1 MDRNIDLIFL
11 QTSPCVKQGFPNSSK
26 GKRRDGG
33 GGKFPPPPP
42 PGAGTNRNF
51 VKTSFCEN

>member
-11 QTSPCVKQGFPNSSK
+11 QTSPCVKQGFPNCSK

-33 GGKFPPPPP
+33 KEELTTINLILLLTLP
-42 PGAGTNRNF
+42 AC
-51 VKTSFCEN
+51 V

>member
-42 PGAGTNRNF
+42 RGAGPNTNF

>member
-33 GGKFPPPPP
+33 GGKFPPPPS
-42 PGAGTNRNF
+42 GAGTIRNF
-51 VKTSFCEN
+51 VKTSFFEN

>member
-26 GKRRDGG
+26 GGGGGGG
-33 GGKFPPPPP
+33 GGKIPPPHPV
-42 PGAGTNRNF
+42 GQGQ
-51 VKTSFCEN
+51 SEIS

>member
-33 GGKFPPPPP
+33 GG
-42 PGAGTNRNF
+42 GVNF